1 MNRENNLKK
10 EFESYKNYILTL
22 NKEDIFNR
30 AFEINFYTEVYNY
43 LKYLPQEDI
52 EKYKIKD
59 LYMWELFNFF
69 IDCEEYNYSINDS
82 KDILKLVEDFNKM
95 KGQ

>member
-1 MNRENNLKK
+1 MNKENNLKK

-22 NKEDIFNR
+22 NKDEIFNR

-43 LKYLPQEDI
+43 LKYLPQKDI
-52 EKYKIKD
+52 EKYKLND

-82 KDILKLVEDFNKM
+82 KGILKLVEDFNKM

>member
-1 MNRENNLKK
+1 MKEETNLTK
-10 EFESYKNYILTL
+10 EFESYKNYILSL
-22 NKEDIFNR
+22 PKEDIFKR

-43 LKYLPQEDI
+43 LKYLPPEDV
-52 EKYKIKD
+52 EKYRIKE

-82 KDILKLVEDFNKM
+82 NGILKLVDDFNKL
-95 KGQ
+95 KG

>member
-1 MNRENNLKK
+1 MNKENNLKK

-22 NKEDIFNR
+22 NKDEIFNR

-43 LKYLPQEDI
+43 LKYLPQKDV
-52 EKYKIKD
+52 EKYKLND

-69 IDCEEYNYSINDS
+69 IDCEEYNYSINDP
-82 KDILKLVEDFNKM
+82 KGILKLVEDFNKM

>member
-1 MNRENNLKK
+1 MKEETNLIK
-10 EFESYKNYILTL
+10 EFESYKNYILSL
-22 NKEDIFNR
+22 PKEDIFKR

-43 LKYLPQEDI
+43 LKYLPPEDV
-52 EKYKIKD
+52 EKYRIKE

-82 KDILKLVEDFNKM
+82 NGILKLVDDFNKL
-95 KGQ
+95 KG